1 MAAVL
6 GATLPVV
13 AVAAAVAAASH
24 ITASPVLMQ
33 DGAVAEAVIK
43 IREEAQRNIQELV
56 EDNSLLRKEL
66 RE

>member
-1 MAAVL
+1 
-6 GATLPVV
+6 
-13 AVAAAVAAASH
+13 
-24 ITASPVLMQ
+24 MQ